1 MKKTAMAAA
10 LSLLVLT
17 GCQGEQ
23 PLRLEYIGEQ
33 AAIAAASEEAGLQNL
48 AIGEARAILADREGT
63 EYYEVAFSTTEADYS
78 YDVDALT
85 GVVLR
90 GNMTT
95 RQIQD
100 PIQTTSTPSAAP
112 VQIASPANEKV
123 QTPPPS
129 VTNESVPSSK
139 PSPVQ
144 AAGTPAVNEA
154 GGAKDIGEEKAKS
167 IALGHC
173 GLDASQVVFLKCEID
188 WEHGQKVYD
197 VEFYT
202 QDGME
207 YDYEIGADGTIVG
220 WDQDAERYAPPP
232 APAPT
237 QSTTQGNGLLTQDQ
251 AIAIALEKVP
261 GATQEHVTQCKLDWE
276 DGRQIYEGELFYQWT
291 EYEFEIDAYSGAIL
305 SWSAETD

>member
-10 LSLLVLT
+10 LSLMVLT

-33 AAIAAASEEAGLQNL
+33 AAIAAASEEAGLQNMEL
-48 AIGEARAILADREGT
+48 GEVSAVLADREGT
-63 EYYEVAFSTTEADYS
+63 EYYAVAFSTGEADYT

-90 GNMTT
+90 GDRTA
-95 RQIQD
+95 REIR
-100 PIQTTSTPSAAP
+100 
-112 VQIASPANEKV
+112 
-123 QTPPPS
+123 
-129 VTNESVPSSK
+129 ESVQATPIPSET
-139 PSPVQ
+139 SPQ
-144 AAGTPAVNEA
+144 AVGDPAVHET
-154 GGAKDIGEEKAKS
+154 GGANDIGEEKAKA

-173 GLDASQVVFLKCEID
+173 GLDASQVVFLKSEID
-188 WEHGQKVYD
+188 WERGQKLYD

-232 APAPT
+232 ETDPT
-237 QSTTQGNGLLTQDQ
+237 QSAAQGDGVLTRDQ
-251 AIAIALEKVP
+251 AIAIVLEKVP
-261 GATQEHVTQCKLDWE
+261 GAAQEHVTQCNLDWE
-276 DGRQIYEGELFYQWT
+276 DGRQIYEGELFYQRT
-291 EYEFEIDAYSGAIL
+291 EYEFEVDAYSGAIL
-305 SWSAETD
+305 SWSTETD